1 MIKLRLILYH
11 ASPLRHRWRD
21 ATSPKVRGLGNP
33 RKRHLFPRAHPF
45 GKDSLRPEGDVA

>member
-33 RKRHLFPRAHPF
+33 RKRQKEDAFRA
-45 GKDSLRPEGDVA
+45 KRD

>member
-21 ATSPKVRGLGNP
+21 ATSPKVRGLGKGVKCE
-33 RKRHLFPRAHPF
+33 RSA
-45 GKDSLRPEGDVA
+45 